1 MAPGTGRNHL
11 AAPGKMVAG
20 ATHNNGC
27 YIPHIFLAH
36 RTSGVY
42 NQDTTHKEVSKMP
55 VSEAHRRGNNA
66 YKAKCDRI
74 EFMPLKPVGT
84 DIRAAASAAGQ
95 SMQAYITQAVRERM
109 TRDGFTP
116 TSDLWPDYTKK

>member
-1 MAPGTGRNHL
+1 
-11 AAPGKMVAG
+11 
-20 ATHNNGC
+20 
-27 YIPHIFLAH
+27 
-36 RTSGVY
+36 
-42 NQDTTHKEVSKMP
+42 MP
-55 VSEAHRRGNNA
+55 ISEAHRRGNNA

-109 TRDGFTP
+109 ARDGFTP
-116 TSDLWPDYTKK
+116 TSDLWPDYTPKG